1 MVLTKALGFYG
12 WKITNKKKE
21 ILPGI
26 QEHNYA
32 VDGKVHFLCTTVWF
46 TILHETLIT

>member
-32 VDGKVHFLCTTVWF
+32 VDGKVHFFMYNCVVCHF
-46 TILHETLIT
+46 A